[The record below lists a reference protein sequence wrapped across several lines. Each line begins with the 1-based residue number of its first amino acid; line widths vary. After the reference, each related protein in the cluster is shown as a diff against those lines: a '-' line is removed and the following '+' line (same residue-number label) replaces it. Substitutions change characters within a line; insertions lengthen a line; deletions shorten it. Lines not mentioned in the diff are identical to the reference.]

1 MDKKELKQIIKEDK
15 EIYYEKNCIFNLI
28 KRIVGDK
35 FQRIGKLIIISR
47 KYGYYKMKLNKN
59 FLDKIFCVIY
69 KYRKNRLGEK
79 LNIELG
85 VKQFGRRLKIYHGNI
100 VVNGYSIIGND
111 CELHGNNCIGNKGT
125 MYDLNLCPII
135 GNNVTI
141 GVGSNVIGKVKIGD
155 NIKVS
160 ANSLINKSFEEGNFM
175 IGGVPA
181 KIIKRIGADNDKG

>member
-35 FQRIGKLIIISR
+35 SQRIGKLIIISR

-69 KYRKNRLGEK
+69 KYKKNRLGEK

-111 CELHGNNCIGNKGT
+111 CELHGNNCI
-125 MYDLNLCPII
+125 I

-155 NIKVS
+155 NIKIS

>member
-1 MDKKELKQIIKEDK
+1 MDKRELKQIIKEDK